1 MKRTGCAGCPF
12 GQRFEDEL
20 RVIEEY
26 EPKLFNIVNNVFG
39 ESYDYMRRY
48 KEFVNEQEK
57 KRDTDE
63 VLCQQMS

>member
-48 KEFVNEQEK
+48 KKFVNEQEK
-57 KRDTDE
+57 KRDIDE